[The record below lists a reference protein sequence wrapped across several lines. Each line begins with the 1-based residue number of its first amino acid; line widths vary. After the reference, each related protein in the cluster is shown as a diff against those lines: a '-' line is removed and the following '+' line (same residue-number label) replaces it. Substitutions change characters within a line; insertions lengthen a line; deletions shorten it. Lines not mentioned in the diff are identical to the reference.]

1 MRLPSLDSRVFS
13 HNRSF
18 LYRHYKKYR
27 SALNPCFSLG
37 YGSIM
42 QKYRS
47 APIFRFMQRFLFLK
61 IFEILKIMIPI
72 RRVRVQRISFMAC
85 GLALL
90 LAFMAPHSAAA
101 APPTFTVGWSV
112 YAGWNPYFYMAKSGI
127 LKRWADKYGVVIKV
141 QRFDY
146 AASLDAFVGKNID
159 ACTMTNMEALD
170 MPAAAGV
177 DSTVV
182 IVGDYSNGNDAV
194 LARNNLTL
202 AQLPGKP
209 ILLVQKTVSE
219 YLLERAMVLNGLDN
233 QLPKLKLL
241 NTSDSDIVG
250 AFLGDKNNQV
260 AVTWKPLVSE
270 IVDQDHGVKSLF
282 DSSHIPEEILDLL
295 VVRTD
300 VLNRPDGSG
309 VKFAKAIVGAWYET
323 VAQIAAANA
332 QAISGSAA
340 ASGDSV
346 PSYKEQLRTTFLYS
360 SPSAAAQFA
369 QSGDLKQKMELVRQF
384 CFRHALLGQIIQ
396 SVDDVA
402 ILYPDGSIQGK
413 KDRVR
418 LRVDAAYM
426 QLAAQGKL

>member
-1 MRLPSLDSRVFS
+1 MRWFASDPRFPSLKRIYP
-13 HNRSF
+13 H
-18 LYRHYKKYR
+18 
-27 SALNPCFSLG
+27 
-37 YGSIM
+37 
-42 QKYRS
+42 
-47 APIFRFMQRFLFLK
+47 
-61 IFEILKIMIPI
+61 
-72 RRVRVQRISFMAC
+72 RRARGWRI
-85 GLALL
+85 GLAARRCSFL
-90 LAFMAPHSAAA
+90 LAFVGCWSAVSAAA
-101 APPTFTVGWSV
+101 SSPTFTVGWSV

-146 AASLDAFVGKNID
+146 AASLDAFVAKNID
-159 ACTMTNMEALD
+159 ACTMSHMEALV

-194 LARNNLTL
+194 LARNNVTL
-202 AQLPGKP
+202 AQLSGKP

-219 YLLERAMVLNGLDN
+219 YLLERAMVLNGLDS
-233 QLPKLKLL
+233 QLPRLKLL

-250 AFLGDKNNQV
+250 AFLGDKSNQV

-270 IVDQDHGVKSLF
+270 ILDQDRGVKSLF
-282 DSSHIPEEILDLL
+282 DSSRIPEEILDLL

-300 VLNRPDGSG
+300 VLKRPDGSG
-309 VKFAKAIVGAWYET
+309 LKFAKAIAGAWYET
-323 VAQIAAANA
+323 VAQLAAANA
-332 QAISGSAA
+332 QAIGGSAA

-346 PSYKEQLRTTFLYS
+346 VSYKEQLRTTYLYS
-360 SPSAAAQFA
+360 TPQAAAQFA
-369 QSGDLKQKMELVRQF
+369 QGRELKQKMDLVRQF
-384 CFRHALLGQIIQ
+384 CFRHGLLGQNVQ

-402 ILYPDGSIQGK
+402 VLYPDGAIQGL

-418 LRVDAAYM
+418 LRVDASYM